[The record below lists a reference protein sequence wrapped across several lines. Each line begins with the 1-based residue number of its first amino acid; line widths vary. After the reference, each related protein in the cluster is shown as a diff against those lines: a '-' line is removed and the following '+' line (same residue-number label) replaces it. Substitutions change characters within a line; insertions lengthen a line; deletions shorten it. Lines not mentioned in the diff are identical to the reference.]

1 MKTVIIASL
10 NPAKINA
17 VKSAF
22 EAAFPQQEFDF
33 KGVSVASGVADQ
45 PMSNEETYQGAV
57 NRVCNATQAIPEGD
71 FYVGLEA
78 GIEGNVTFAW
88 MVIESNGQRGESRSA
103 SLMLPPQVIEK
114 LAHANE
120 LGDVMDEVFGTDNI
134 KQKGGAIGLL
144 THNQLTRSS
153 VYHQALILALI
164 PFVNQNTSQF
174 NNLKQSEIGDS
185 DNHITE
191 SKNASRG

>member
-1 MKTVIIASL
+1 MKSVVIASL

-22 EAAFPQQEFDF
+22 TSAFPEQEFEF
-33 KGVSVASGVADQ
+33 QGVSVPSGVADQ
-45 PMSNEETYQGAV
+45 PMSNDETHLGSV
-57 NRVCNATQAIPEGD
+57 NRVNNAQQVLPNAD

-78 GIEGNVTFAW
+78 GIEESVTFAW
-88 MVIESNGQRGESRSA
+88 MVIESNGQRGQSRSA
-103 SLMLPPQVIEK
+103 SLMLPPIVIEK
-114 LAHANE
+114 LKQANE

-164 PFVNQNTSQF
+164 PFMNPSHF
-174 NNLKQSEIGDS
+174 S
-185 DNHITE
+185 
-191 SKNASRG
+191 A